1 MRAIAKAG
9 LFVLVTVAALTMT
22 APAQAQLDYCFV
34 AGLDGATVV
43 PPSGSTGMGHASIFL
58 NESQDTIT
66 YFAEFSGVDAV
77 TSIGIYDATDNLV
90 VAMPTVSPLYGSSPF
105 PAASVAGLF
114 AEQLYIQI
122 NTEMYPEG
130 AIRGYLVFCAV
141 ADEPSTMGSVKSLF
155 R

>member
-1 MRAIAKAG
+1 MRTIAKAG

-34 AGLDGATVV
+34 AGLDGATVS
-43 PPSGSTGMGHASIFL
+43 PPSGSAGSGHASIFL
-58 NESQDTIT
+58 NEAQDTIT
-66 YFAEFSGVDAV
+66 YFAEFSGVDTV
-77 TSIGIYDATDNLV
+77 TSIGIYDASDNLV
-90 VAMPTVSPLYGSSPF
+90 VSLPMTSPLYGSAPF

-114 AEQLYIQI
+114 AEELYIQI

-141 ADEPSTMGSVKSLF
+141 GSEPSTMGTVKSLF